1 MPWNTTMQLGPNA
14 VRVLITDEERNEIL
28 KARLPLQSLHPH
40 AVHSLMEG
48 LALWAG
54 EPLTV
59 ALCAAERSGPTYAE
73 WLFGGGRWPESSRLV
88 NYEVIEDHRS
98 RRRTIPGV
106 GDFRQLRRFHR
117 DGRSA

>member
-14 VRVLITDEERNEIL
+14 VRVLITDEDRNEIL

-40 AVHSLMEG
+40 AVTSLMEG

-54 EPLTV
+54 NPLTV
-59 ALCAAERSGPTYAE
+59 ALCAAGRSGPTYAE

-88 NYEVIEDHRS
+88 SYDVIEDQRS
-98 RRRTIPGV
+98 RRRTISGV
-106 GDFRQLRRFHR
+106 GDFRELRRLHR
-117 DGRSA
+117 DGRSS